1 MYPIFHVGFICKGFE
16 REREREREREKEYV
30 DLRQLK
36 IKVVFMG
43 ISRVSFP

>member
-1 MYPIFHVGFICKGFE
+1 MWDLFVRAL